1 MILNICQYFSHLF
14 DIPWKFTTRVIY
26 LWNENYKNFFGY
38 PYGWRRGETLVGLF
52 IDFKEN
58 KVKYSFFYNPS
69 RRCES
74 KYSKIS
80 HDESHNRYH
89 PLCSLPFHAIIDKRQ
104 EGFLK
109 ALLLDIMYL
118 NSMVDWKRNIRE
130 WKFEMENANWYYVIA
145 CSWHEI
151 YWYHPESWNSEHCIL
166 ELPLKT
172 QKMM

>member
-26 LWNENYKNFFGY
+26 LWNKITRISSVILMG
-38 PYGWRRGETLVGLF
+38 GVVGRRWWAYLLTLKK
-52 IDFKEN
+52 I
-58 KVKYSFFYNPS
+58 KYSFFYNPS